1 MIGLPDRALSKPC
14 VLRVS
19 VVVSPSS
26 IAANS
31 LSLSDASL
39 DANHRSLRLPALRDR
54 RTVMLDTTS
63 SKLLAYVRTAPAG
76 AAGVVVSLN
85 ISSKQ
90 PTLSLQVR
98 LRA

>member
-39 DANHRSLRLPALRDR
+39 DANHRSLPALRDR

-90 PTLSLQVR
+90 PMLSLQVR